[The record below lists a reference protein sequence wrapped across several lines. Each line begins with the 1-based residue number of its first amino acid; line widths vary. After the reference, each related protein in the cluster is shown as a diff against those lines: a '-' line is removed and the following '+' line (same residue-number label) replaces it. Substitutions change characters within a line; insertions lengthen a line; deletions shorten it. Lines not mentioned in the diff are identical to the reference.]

1 MEESDQALWLTEV
14 TCVATGTFGA
24 LAPPRILRPV
34 MRVLAWYHTSMFILF
49 MISAL
54 LNAFLAKDFFNES
67 LESAHFLVTGLH
79 LFSKFMTMMRR
90 EREYL
95 NLLQDIRKCW
105 NGFITN
111 NPKHKEYML
120 RASTRADRTTII
132 IFSSICNVL
141 TVNML
146 NSLVKNMIEPEKM
159 HFPVQLYLPPQL
171 SRSYAVG
178 AAVQIIVFSSPV
190 MIISTTTS
198 FLNSI
203 TVHVEALGA
212 SLAEDIRSME
222 NWQGEPA
229 IRVYKKHQEIIRLV
243 HGINRVMSGNW
254 GFEMACASVQ
264 LTLPAYRAL
273 RALKRNEVE
282 VINHC
287 FITLLN
293 FSVIYLIYTSGSKIY
308 RMGEDVR
315 NSVYES
321 QWLLTPAPERKN
333 LIFVMMRANKPLEY
347 KYKVFRFDL
356 PGFTKVV
363 NTVFSYM
370 AVLRFLDGHDSGPRI

>member
-1 MEESDQALWLTEV
+1 MFLIFWGCYKKISWPIHRYLLYVWKIMYQNFAY
-14 TCVATGTFGA
+14 
-24 LAPPRILRPV
+24 R
-34 MRVLAWYHTSMFILF
+34 YHTSMFILF

-159 HFPVQLYLPPQL
+159 HFPVQVTTW
-171 SRSYAVG
+171 SY
-178 AAVQIIVFSSPV
+178 
-190 MIISTTTS
+190 
-198 FLNSI
+198 
-203 TVHVEALGA
+203 
-212 SLAEDIRSME
+212 
-222 NWQGEPA
+222 
-229 IRVYKKHQEIIRLV
+229 
-243 HGINRVMSGNW
+243 
-254 GFEMACASVQ
+254 
-264 LTLPAYRAL
+264 
-273 RALKRNEVE
+273 
-282 VINHC
+282 
-287 FITLLN
+287 
-293 FSVIYLIYTSGSKIY
+293 
-308 RMGEDVR
+308 
-315 NSVYES
+315 
-321 QWLLTPAPERKN
+321 
-333 LIFVMMRANKPLEY
+333 NKPL
-347 KYKVFRFDL
+347 
-356 PGFTKVV
+356 GVV
-363 NTVFSYM
+363 V
-370 AVLRFLDGHDSGPRI
+370 